1 MYYRNPDDIDL
12 NRLAQAIRALP
23 EPKPLTLPNRL
34 VLSFGMILAPVLVFF
49 LALGIGR
56 LVDGL

>member
-12 NRLAQAIRALP
+12 NRFAQAIRALL
-23 EPKPLTLPNRL
+23 EPRPLTLSNRL
-34 VLSFGMILAPVLVFF
+34 VLSFGMTLAPVLVFF

>member
-12 NRLAQAIRALP
+12 NRLAQAIRALL
-23 EPKPLTLPNRL
+23 EPRPLTLSNRL
-34 VLSFGMILAPVLVFF
+34 VLSFGMTLAPVLVFF